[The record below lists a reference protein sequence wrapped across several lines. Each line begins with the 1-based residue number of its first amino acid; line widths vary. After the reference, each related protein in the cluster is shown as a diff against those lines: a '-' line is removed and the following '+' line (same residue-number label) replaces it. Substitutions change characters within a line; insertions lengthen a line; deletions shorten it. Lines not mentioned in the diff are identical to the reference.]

1 MTIRAVVVEDEP
13 LAVRRLRRLLRG
25 ETDVRIVAACGDA
38 ASARRAIERHMP
50 DLLFLDVQLPGVDG
64 LTLLKEVA
72 ADRPPAVIFVTAY
85 ERYAVPAFA
94 HEAVDY
100 LLKPID
106 PERFRAAVARARRR
120 LGRRETAADEGTPL
134 VRLLVRERGRAFFVR
149 VDEADW
155 FEAAGNYVRVH
166 VGRATHRVRLP
177 LARLEARLDRRQF
190 RRINRSYIV
199 QLDRIRELQSWFHG
213 DGVVILTSGTRLR
226 LSRRYRD
233 RLYETTA

>member
-13 LAVRRLRRLLRG
+13 LAVRRLRRLVRG
-25 ETDVRIVAACGDA
+25 EPDVRIVAACGDA
-38 ASARRAIERHMP
+38 ASARMAIDRHTP
-50 DLLFLDVQLPGVDG
+50 DLLFLDVQLPGADG
-64 LTLLKEVA
+64 FTLLQEVA
-72 ADRPPAVIFVTAY
+72 AERRPAVIFVTAY

-120 LGRRETAADEGTPL
+120 LGRRETAADGGAPL

-149 VDEADW
+149 VDEVDW
-155 FEAAGNYVRVH
+155 FEAAGNYVRLH
-166 VGRATHRVRLP
+166 VGRTTHRVRLP
-177 LARLEARLDRRQF
+177 LARLEARLDRGQF